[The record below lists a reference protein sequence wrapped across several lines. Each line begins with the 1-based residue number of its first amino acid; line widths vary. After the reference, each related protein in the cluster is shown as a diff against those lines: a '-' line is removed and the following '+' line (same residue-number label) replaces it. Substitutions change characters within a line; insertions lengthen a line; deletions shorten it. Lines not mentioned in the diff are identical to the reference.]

1 MSEAVRT
8 FTAVRHLTGATW
20 DVRPWDK
27 DEDRSLRRYWG
38 DGLSCA
44 AIAQKLARSK
54 SSIVARA
61 NRLALAPRPSPIGP
75 NAAAVRR
82 AFLSAAGLADQA
94 PRKSTP
100 KPGAHHSAT
109 EPVDRPQAAS
119 PVPPPPASPP
129 KDQVPEHSPPAVSPR
144 LLPPAAFPAFRT
156 CQYPRGDRPHW
167 DFCGE
172 PVAPDRPYCADH
184 VRICWVSPPR
194 KAAA

>member
-1 MSEAVRT
+1 MSEARI
-8 FTAVRHLTGATW
+8 FTAQRHLTGATW

-54 SSIVARA
+54 SSVVARA

-119 PVPPPPASPP
+119 PVPPPPALPP

-156 CQYPRGDRPHW
+156 CQWTDSQNRPWRFCEAPTLDGSAYCPGHHARCYVARPRLRD
-167 DFCGE
+167 
-172 PVAPDRPYCADH
+172 
-184 VRICWVSPPR
+184 
-194 KAAA
+194 AA